1 VPHPR
6 GIDERKD
13 ERKDDAMGLA
23 KRNEMKLAPD
33 TSCELSAYFFC
44 GVKVGAL
51 FDPRW
56 AA

>member
-1 VPHPR
+1 MPHPR